1 MKRFEKEFTKTI
13 YKDIKDKLSKET
25 YNVKCPD
32 CSHYNKVHKGCNK
45 CRYCGN
51 EINLILDFDF

>member
-1 MKRFEKEFTKTI
+1 MKRFEREFTKTI
-13 YKDIKDKLSKET
+13 YKEVKDKLSKET
-25 YNVKCPD
+25 YDVQCPA
-32 CSHYNKVHKGCNK
+32 CSLYNQAQEGYNT